1 MTNDVPSLQTN
12 AQTHEERARL
22 IHDTQLQNLLKK
34 DTNLYQILQA
44 AAIPHWFN
52 QGILRALLPDLPV
65 NFDKVYE
72 QFIALDFV
80 EAIPQ
85 IDDYRI
91 RKLNREWILEDLF
104 QEDTDQFLNL
114 SKLAAQYFA
123 SSDKPDLDE
132 WLYHLIVTDAQ
143 MEANREFWKLA
154 AEWNVSSSSSELES
168 LVKVLMEQVNSGRVT
183 GLSKGEIYF
192 WQGKIALQAKQGDT
206 ALQALKIAAQELKQ
220 DNELLAET
228 KRNIGK
234 AHELL
239 SQPDKAL
246 KNYQEALGLYENIGD
261 SLNKAKTLRIIGEL
275 YHSLE
280 QPDQT
285 LEYYQKARELYRE
298 IGYSLGEARTL
309 EAIGEVLISSQEY
322 DKALSY
328 YQEVQ
333 SLYQKQ
339 DSPYVLQ
346 DKIKTY
352 RIISALHTSLN
363 QLEASRNA
371 EQKAQELEQKSE
383 QWQKGKEPPDNGPGG
398 SPSGGNPPSRN
409 GGGGAA
415 SSNLSRDTNHSVSRS
430 SYTLGIQSAASNH
443 ATKSTDNNNQSTE
456 IPLVL
461 TLWLLRLAVPL
472 FVREWE
478 EYNHAQ
484 QEASS
489 GKEVSQLGADEVNLL
504 LDQVETLFSEVTPL
518 PGVKNFDRTSSSDR
532 SSQNQILDNQS
543 LATFWLI
550 NQLLNSLVSS
560 TEAPAFALPDDS
572 LQRQSNILKNQD
584 SPENNNE
591 ISTFSQLTSSLLR
604 ELPANDGGDALADV
618 NGISIN
624 LAEIETGAVL
634 PDSETETV
642 VPDSDTE
649 TFVPDSDTET
659 FVPVTEMETVVP
671 DTETEAVVPESNT
684 EAVVPVIETETV
696 VSNTETEA
704 VVPESNTEAVVPV
717 IETETVVPD
726 NNTETVVP
734 DDEGEDNNSED
745 PILDGSN
752 GQKEFIVQLGDT
764 AEIINFG
771 GIGSGTNP
779 SEEVMSEVDTLR
791 FEGVGLTVEN
801 LLITQADDDL
811 ILNFEGVA
819 NTEVILKDFALEN
832 LDNLTTETEAAVT
845 IGNILFDGDSSIQ
858 DSIDIINAEDNPVNV
873 FRENTVTFL
882 NDLDNETQGFNNS
895 DDVINGQG
903 GNDTITGFGGDD
915 LLRGGIG
922 NDTLL
927 GGSGNDYL
935 VGNAGDD
942 LLNGGA
948 GNDTLL
954 GGSGNDYL
962 VGNADDDLLNGG
974 TGNNQLIGGSG
985 SDLFVLT
992 PEEGVNTIIDFDIAE
1007 DLIGLSGG
1015 LTYEQLE
1022 ITYGI
1027 NSGNNEALIK
1037 DQQTGE
1043 VLAILQGIEANE
1055 LTSDHFTIYP

>member
-52 QGILRALLPDLPV
+52 QGILRALLPDVPV
-65 NFDKVYE
+65 NFAKLYE

-85 IDDYRI
+85 TEDFRI
-91 RKLNREWILEDLF
+91 KKSNREWILEDLF
-104 QEDTDQFLNL
+104 KEDTEQFLNL

-123 SSDKPDLDE
+123 SSDGPDLDE

-168 LVKVLMEQVNSGRVT
+168 LVKVLMEQVDSGRVT

-246 KNYQEALGLYENIGD
+246 KNYQEVLGLYENIGD

-285 LEYYQKARELYRE
+285 LEYYQKAIELYRE
-298 IGYSLGEARTL
+298 IGYTLGEARTL

-371 EQKAQELEQKSE
+371 EQKAQELEQKFE
-383 QWQKGKEPPDNGPGG
+383 QWQKGKEPPDNAPGG

-415 SSNLSRDTNHSVSRS
+415 SGNLSRDTNHSVSRS

-443 ATKSTDNNNQSTE
+443 STKSTDNNQSTE

-461 TLWLLRLAVPL
+461 TLLLLRLAVPL

-489 GKEVSQLGADEVNLL
+489 GKEISQLGADEVNLL

-518 PGVKNFDRTSSSDR
+518 PGVRNFDRTSSSDR
-532 SSQNQILDNQS
+532 TSQNQILDNQS

-591 ISTFSQLTSSLLR
+591 ISTLSQLTSSLLR

-642 VPDSDTE
+642 VSDSDTE

-704 VVPESNTEAVVPV
+704 VVPDSNTEAVVPV

-726 NNTETVVP
+726 NDTETVVP

-779 SEEVMSEVDTLR
+779 SEEVISEVDTLR

-801 LLITQADDDL
+801 LLITQSGEDL

-832 LDNLTTETEAAVT
+832 LDNLTTETEAAAT

-882 NDLDNETQGFNNS
+882 NDLDNDTQGFNNS

-915 LLRGGIG
+915 LLRGGTG

-935 VGNAGDD
+935 IGDAGND
-942 LLNGGA
+942 LLRGGT
-948 GNDTLL
+948 GDDTLL

-962 VGNADDDLLNGG
+962 VGDADDDLLNGG
-974 TGNNQLIGGSG
+974 AGNNQLIGGSG

-1037 DQQTGE
+1037 EQQTGE

-1055 LTSDHFTIYP
+1055 LTSEHFTIYP